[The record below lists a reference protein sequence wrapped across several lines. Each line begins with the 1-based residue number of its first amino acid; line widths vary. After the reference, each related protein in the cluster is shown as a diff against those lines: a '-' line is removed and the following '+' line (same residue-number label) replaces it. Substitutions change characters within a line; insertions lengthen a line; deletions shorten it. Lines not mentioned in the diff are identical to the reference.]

1 MIKLGEATSEAIIQ
15 ANIDR
20 IDLPEWMFNLTSDEY
35 AACAEGHQSAAQA
48 VHPSGK
54 RFSVNAEFVAGYF
67 MVQHY
72 IETRSEKDHVLA
84 VSPNTQMWLDDE
96 RYVSLQIT
104 WELSATKIDEQTTKL
119 TCRVISETANESFAQ
134 ASQSRSAGGTS
145 EINPLQLH
153 INEETPLFAKDIERK
168 AQAGVW
174 N

>member
-1 MIKLGEATSEAIIQ
+1 MIKLGEATAEAIIQ
-15 ANIDR
+15 SNIDS
-20 IDLPEWMFNLTSDEY
+20 IDLPEWMFTITSDEY

-48 VHPSGK
+48 VLPSGK

-72 IETRSEKDHVLA
+72 IETVSEKDHVLA
-84 VSPNTQMWLDDE
+84 ISPNTQMWLDDE
-96 RYVSLQIT
+96 HYVSLQIT

-119 TCRVISETANESFAQ
+119 TCRVVSKTANEQFAQ
-134 ASQSRSAGGTS
+134 ASQHRSASATS
-145 EINPLQLH
+145 GPNPLQVH

-168 AQAGVW
+168 AQAGIW